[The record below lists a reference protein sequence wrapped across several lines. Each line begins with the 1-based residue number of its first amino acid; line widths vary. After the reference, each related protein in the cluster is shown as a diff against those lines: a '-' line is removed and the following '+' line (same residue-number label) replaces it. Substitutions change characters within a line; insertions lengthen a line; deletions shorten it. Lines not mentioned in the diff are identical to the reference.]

1 VTRTP
6 PPSGSSPAA
15 IIETIAAALRRE
27 RERAGLTLTELARR
41 AGLAKSTLSQLESG
55 SGNPGVETLW
65 ALSMALGV
73 PFSRLVEPEAPRTRL
88 IRAGEGPVT
97 RAEESDYTATLLACM
112 DAEVTLF
119 LSGEGTQLARRT
131 VAESLRAAEDGE
143 PLLHFIRQA
152 KLAGARLLMC
162 RAPGVEIDET
172 TLIDELDEIS
182 SGGEL
187 AQMILEYDRVLT
199 L

>member
-1 VTRTP
+1 MSEVRRVLILVNSGPSTP
-6 PPSGSSPAA
+6 ARCAA
-15 IIETIAAALRRE
+15 
-27 RERAGLTLTELARR
+27 
-41 AGLAKSTLSQLESG
+41 
-55 SGNPGVETLW
+55 
-65 ALSMALGV
+65 
-73 PFSRLVEPEAPRTRL
+73 PF
-88 IRAGEGPVT
+88 
-97 RAEESDYTATLLACM
+97 YTATLLACM